1 MFLEIHIQ
9 NKGHI
14 WKNKGCFWVTW
25 TKISLKNY
33 SMMPIVGLFLAILG
47 FSNVNL
53 RFLAHFHELQRKTS
67 LRMTH
72 KNIKSSLRTI
82 SFLEPLKSS
91 YFFGQFKPWRSYK
104 LCSYKKKRVYNDDC
118 PRFLEPLLYEYIYW
132 NWVLNTFNI
141 LSFVLFGIYWGV
153 SDTFQKRQW
162 RRNSILK
169 ISWKNKSIIKKENED
184 AFAFRS
190 RWFGH
195 SQKVQVDS

>member
-1 MFLEIHIQ
+1 MGLAFFKMFLEIHIQ

-104 LCSYKKKRVYNDDC
+104 GCSYKGCSYKKKRVY
-118 PRFLEPLLYEYIYW
+118 LAAATIYAPS
-132 NWVLNTFNI
+132 VLI
-141 LSFVLFGIYWGV
+141 HVAAAPI
-153 SDTFQKRQW
+153 
-162 RRNSILK
+162 
-169 ISWKNKSIIKKENED
+169 
-184 AFAFRS
+184 FAGWPES
-190 RWFGH
+190 
-195 SQKVQVDS
+195 

>member
-1 MFLEIHIQ
+1 MFLKILPILGPIAFFKMFLEIHIQ

-104 LCSYKKKRVYNDDC
+104 LCSYKKKECRLSLCNMFRWYRSQTYLDSHLYRVSYLVML
-118 PRFLEPLLYEYIYW
+118 PRRKW
-132 NWVLNTFNI
+132 
-141 LSFVLFGIYWGV
+141 
-153 SDTFQKRQW
+153 RQETGA
-162 RRNSILK
+162 RP
-169 ISWKNKSIIKKENED
+169 
-184 AFAFRS
+184 
-190 RWFGH
+190 GC
-195 SQKVQVDS
+195 